1 MRNADKLKTA
11 PCNFIFLREKYASDI
26 FHPTTSFFTRPCFAH
41 DLIVLNFFLRTSPAH
56 DFFQLAAQDVDQH
69 LLTVGTPKVNTSTSL
84 VIFLQ
89 MGCFSF
95 LLLHFPNVLV
105 RASADCT
112 IV

>member
-1 MRNADKLKTA
+1 MRNVDQLKTA

-41 DLIVLNFFLRTSPAH
+41 DLIVFFFFAPLLRMI
-56 DFFQLAAQDVDQH
+56 FFQLAAQGVDQH